1 MKNTL
6 QAVEAYSMTCYL
18 AVHFRRVRFP
28 HLPRIKTNI
37 TNYDS
42 IKNGGV
48 RRTSGITQRA
58 VQKSVKKC
66 VDQHREERKIPP
78 DKQVTVTKIDNKAL
92 VAIEKIEFFGKT
104 AQLVMEKDYKRKIAK
119 SIPDRLKKVR
129 SKVK

>member
-6 QAVEAYSMTCYL
+6 QAVEAHSMTCYL
-18 AVHFRRVRFP
+18 AVHLGGF
-28 HLPRIKTNI
+28 
-37 TNYDS
+37 DS
-42 IKNGGV
+42 
-48 RRTSGITQRA
+48 RTRHESKPILSIMATLTTSEYAELSGITQRA

-66 VDQHREERKIPP
+66 VDQHREEKKIPP

>member
-1 MKNTL
+1 MATL
-6 QAVEAYSMTCYL
+6 TTAEYAEL
-18 AVHFRRVRFP
+18 
-28 HLPRIKTNI
+28 
-37 TNYDS
+37 
-42 IKNGGV
+42 
-48 RRTSGITQRA
+48 SGITQRA

-66 VDQHREERKIPP
+66 VDQHREEKKIPP